1 MVVRQPSSQSRPL
14 TIRGESHTRSG
25 CGCHSASAA
34 PGAHAGASGGLP
46 SATTVQ
52 RTDRTFGPT
61 RQATIFLA
69 FAVFNNRSGHRPTD
83 SDSRPV
89 ARPVGERVLGERSR
103 RVWPTAAPGGFLA
116 TRVLASRGG
125 SRFLAVRP
133 SDRRQEPLRRK
144 GFPGPTMLCQPSH
157 RLGVRRW
164 SQRRVVG
171 TGEVL
176 IVPTAGDGCMPGVEP
191 RRICVGA
198 SRERRS
204 TGDIGGNRPRP
215 HADH

>member
-1 MVVRQPSSQSRPL
+1 MLVSQPSSQFRPL
-14 TIRGESHTRSG
+14 TVRGEGHTRSG

-46 SATTVQ
+46 SATTFQ

-61 RQATIFLA
+61 RRATIFLA
-69 FAVFNNRSGHRPTD
+69 FTVFNNRSGLRPTD
-83 SDSRPV
+83 SGPRPV
-89 ARPVGERVLGERSR
+89 ARPVESGSSVSG
-103 RVWPTAAPGGFLA
+103 VAGYGPPQPPAASSPPEVA
-116 TRVLASRGG
+116 IRGG

-133 SDRRQEPLRRK
+133 SDRRPGTLAPQ

-176 IVPTAGDGCMPGVEP
+176 MVSTAGDGCMPGVEP